1 MWNFT
6 AGDYSLRLPV
16 TDQDGDALFALLSDA
31 DIAAHIPR
39 LPLTVSAQALD
50 ELRRMAM
57 RFETREAAFW
67 LVENNAGE
75 LIGRIGIQNI
85 NWLQRSARLQW
96 EFPHHVTMDALQQ
109 IVPAVLKYGFTE
121 LGLHRVEMRLET
133 GHALEEQ
140 RLQTLGFQF
149 EGCLPAQ
156 LEFEGRSVSHQLW
169 SVLATDPVLQ
179 PAA

>member
-6 AGDYSLRLPV
+6 AGGFSLRLPV
-16 TDQDGDALFALLSDA
+16 TEQDNEALFALLSDA

-96 EFPHHVTMDALQQ
+96 EFPHHVTMAALRQ
-109 IVPAVLKYGFTE
+109 IVTAVLKYGLPG
-121 LGLHRVEMRLET
+121 LGSHRVEMRLEP

-140 RLQTLGFQF
+140 RLQSRGFQF
-149 EGCLPAQ
+149 GGCLPAK
-156 LEFEGRSVSHQLW
+156 LEFEGRSV
-169 SVLATDPVLQ
+169 
-179 PAA
+179 

>member
-6 AGDYSLRLPV
+6 AGDYALRLPV

-39 LPLTVSAQALD
+39 LPMTVSAQALD
-50 ELRRMAM
+50 ELRRIAM

-67 LVENNAGE
+67 LVENNAE

-96 EFPHHVTMDALQQ
+96 EFPHSVPVEALQQ
-109 IVPAVLKYGFTE
+109 IVPAVLNYGFNE
-121 LGLHRVEMRLET
+121 LGLHRVEMRLEP
-133 GHALEEQ
+133 GHEVQQQ
-140 RLQTLGFQF
+140 RLQALGFQR

-156 LEFEGRSVSHQLW
+156 LEFEGRSVDLELW
-169 SVLATDPVLQ
+169 SFLATDRS
-179 PAA
+179 A

>member
-1 MWNFT
+1 MWNFS
-6 AGDYSLRLPV
+6 AGDFSLRLPI
-16 TDQDGDALFALLSDA
+16 TDQDGDALFALLNDA
-31 DIAAHIPR
+31 GIAAHIPR
-39 LPLTVSAQALD
+39 LPLTVSVQALD

-96 EFPHHVTMDALQQ
+96 EFPAGVTDAELQQ
-109 IVPAVLKYGFTE
+109 IVPAVLNYAFNE
-121 LGLHRVEMRLET
+121 LGLHRIEMRLEP
-133 GHALEEQ
+133 GHALQQQ
-140 RLQTLGFQF
+140 RLQALGFQR

-156 LEFEGRSVSHQLW
+156 LEFEGRSVDLELW
-169 SVLATDPVLQ
+169 SVLATDR
-179 PAA
+179 

>member
-39 LPLTVSAQALD
+39 LPLTVAAQALD
-50 ELRRMAM
+50 ELRRVAM

-96 EFPHHVTMDALQQ
+96 EFPASVTAAELQQ
-109 IVPAVLKYGFTE
+109 IVPAVLNYAFSE
-121 LGLHRVEMRLET
+121 
-133 GHALEEQ
+133 
-140 RLQTLGFQF
+140 
-149 EGCLPAQ
+149 
-156 LEFEGRSVSHQLW
+156 
-169 SVLATDPVLQ
+169 
-179 PAA
+179 

>member
-1 MWNFT
+1 MWNFS
-6 AGDYSLRLPV
+6 AGDFSLRLPI
-16 TDQDGDALFALLSDA
+16 TDQDGDALFALLNDA
-31 DIAAHIPR
+31 GIAAHIPR
-39 LPLTVSAQALD
+39 LPLTVSVQALD

-96 EFPHHVTMDALQQ
+96 EFPARVTDAELQQ
-109 IVPAVLKYGFTE
+109 IVPAVLNYAFNE
-121 LGLHRVEMRLET
+121 LGLHRIEMRLEP
-133 GHALEEQ
+133 GHALQQQ
-140 RLQTLGFQF
+140 RLQALGFQR

-156 LEFEGRSVSHQLW
+156 LEFEGRSVDLELW
-169 SVLATDPVLQ
+169 SVLATDR
-179 PAA
+179 

>member
-16 TDQDGDALFALLSDA
+16 TDRDGDTLFALLSDTG
-31 DIAAHIPR
+31 IAAHIPR

-96 EFPHHVTMDALQQ
+96 EFPHNVSVAALQQ
-109 IVPAVLKYGFTE
+109 IVPAVLNYGVHE
-121 LGLHRVEMRLET
+121 LGLHRVEMRLEP
-133 GHALEEQ
+133 GHELQQQ
-140 RLQTLGFQF
+140 RLQALGFQR

-156 LEFEGRSVSHQLW
+156 LEFEGRSIDLELW
-169 SVLATDPVLQ
+169 SFLATDRR
-179 PAA
+179 

>member
-1 MWNFT
+1 MWNFS
-6 AGDYSLRLPV
+6 AGDFSLRLPI
-16 TDQDGDALFALLSDA
+16 TDQDGDALFALLNDA

-39 LPLTVSAQALD
+39 LPLTVSVQALD

-75 LIGRIGIQNI
+75 LIGRIGIQHI

-96 EFPHHVTMDALQQ
+96 EFPASVTAAELQQ
-109 IVPAVLKYGFTE
+109 IVPAVLNYAFNE
-121 LGLHRVEMRLET
+121 LGLHRIEMRLEP
-133 GHALEEQ
+133 GHELQQQ
-140 RLQTLGFQF
+140 RLQALGFQR

-156 LEFEGRSVSHQLW
+156 LEFEGRSVDLELW
-169 SVLATDPVLQ
+169 SVLATDRR
-179 PAA
+179 